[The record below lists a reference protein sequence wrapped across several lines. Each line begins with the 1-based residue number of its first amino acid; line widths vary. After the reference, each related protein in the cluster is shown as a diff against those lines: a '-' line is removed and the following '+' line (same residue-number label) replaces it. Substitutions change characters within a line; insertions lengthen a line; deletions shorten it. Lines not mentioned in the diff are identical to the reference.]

1 MVWDKNCVHP
11 NLAYPHFH
19 QLVLVMS
26 RFFFG
31 SFSDILGTR
40 NRGNYN
46 HLQKKF
52 TETRF
57 QEVIDYIIIYGYGS
71 IPINTIFS
79 GMNIHLPAILM
90 LTRGTRFW
98 HTAISNVVKT
108 IINYPWLGMFYT
120 TYQHGNL
127 GMVIIVLTCSPQPP
141 GSLTLKQH
149 IQTIWWYAYHQR
161 MNENTGYTQWFWL

>member
-11 NLAYPHFH
+11 NLLYHHFH

-46 HLQKKF
+46 HLQEKF

-57 QEVIDYIIIYGYGS
+57 QEVIEYII
-71 IPINTIFS
+71 
-79 GMNIHLPAILM
+79 
-90 LTRGTRFW
+90 
-98 HTAISNVVKT
+98 ISNVVKT
-108 IINYPWLGMFYT
+108 IINYP
-120 TYQHGNL
+120 
-127 GMVIIVLTCSPQPP
+127 
-141 GSLTLKQH
+141 
-149 IQTIWWYAYHQR
+149 
-161 MNENTGYTQWFWL
+161 